1 MPALVPPTPT
11 SGSTASATSAQ
22 HAGETPPS
30 GDLVPFPT
38 NGNTVNSLNGASGT
52 GINGSPMSQAFP
64 TSQPP
69 GGSYMRS
76 AVTLI

>member
-11 SGSTASATSAQ
+11 SGSTTSTSAQ
-22 HAGETPPS
+22 PGETPSSS
-30 GDLVPFPT
+30 GELLPFPT
-38 NGNTVNSLNGASGT
+38 NGSTVNGLNSVNGT